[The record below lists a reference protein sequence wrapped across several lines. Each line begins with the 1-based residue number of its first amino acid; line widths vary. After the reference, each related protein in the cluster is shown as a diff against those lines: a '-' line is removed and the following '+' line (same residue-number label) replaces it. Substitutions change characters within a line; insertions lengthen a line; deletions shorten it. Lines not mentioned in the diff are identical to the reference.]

1 MSIVWRLMYA
11 VGMTPW
17 DRPVVP
23 GPLRELIEGERRLP
37 AGASLDLGCGTGR
50 NSIYLAK
57 QGWKATGIDFVPS
70 AIKTARKKAAA
81 AGVEP
86 RLLVGDVTRIPELVG
101 ADRFSLFFD
110 FGCLHGLTDS
120 QRGAYAAGVNE
131 VAKPEATLLI
141 MAFTTPLRT
150 VTDGLTG
157 DQLTRLLGPGWQL
170 TWSEPVPAEDLDPL
184 MKRTVPVWFR
194 YRRGG
199 EA

>member
-1 MSIVWRLMYA
+1 M
-11 VGMTPW
+11 
-17 DRPVVP
+17 
-23 GPLRELIEGERRLP
+23 
-37 AGASLDLGCGTGR
+37 
-50 NSIYLAK
+50 
-57 QGWKATGIDFVPS
+57 
-70 AIKTARKKAAA
+70 
-81 AGVEP
+81 
-86 RLLVGDVTRIPELVG
+86 
-101 ADRFSLFFD
+101 
-110 FGCLHGLTDS
+110 
-120 QRGAYAAGVNE
+120 NE